1 MSNSNNNKI
10 RVAVIGCLHGELD
23 DMYRTIQETNQKLSS
38 SSSSLSSSSLI
49 DLLLVCGDF
58 ESLRNEDD
66 LNSMSVPDKYKRL

>member
-1 MSNSNNNKI
+1 MSNSNNKI

-23 DMYRTIQETNQKLSS
+23 DMYRTIQEANQKLSS
-38 SSSSLSSSSLI
+38 SSSSSSSSSLI

>member
-1 MSNSNNNKI
+1 MSNSNKI

-23 DMYRTIQETNQKLSS
+23 DMYRTIQEANQKLSS
-38 SSSSLSSSSLI
+38 SSSSSLSSSL

-66 LNSMSVPDKYKRL
+66 LNSMSVPDKYKRF